1 MKKNFRFA
9 FVGAIALL
17 GAVGISSCSSSSDE
31 VINNPNY
38 DPETNT
44 VKAQFAISIPISG
57 GGASTRMDADG
68 APNNSVFK
76 GMKDIK
82 LYPITTVDAT
92 TKIATSTSA
101 ISTPNALDPIS
112 DFNQKGSGN
121 NSFNGNVYSEVDI
134 PVGTKAFVFYG
145 EITNEKGGDLT
156 PNYATSGTIG
166 NVNFSLVPI
175 QTATFATLSDTDGN
189 LVLAALNGIVAE
201 LKSQVDAA
209 AAATHASAPHLTAL
223 LQIFQ
228 SLKAGSAAT
237 VRAFVE
243 NVYNQ
248 LTDLGTTYDATT
260 YTSAVQGKI
269 GDYFTVSTGGSPH
282 TLSWTSPNTFPSAL
296 GLPDGAI
303 GVSCNTSTNT
313 FAFAS
318 AIVNG
323 NSQPELNTYVKPAS
337 LFYTVN
343 TPIHTSTTAQVT
355 NYATQTSWANV
366 VGLYTQGTEVVANT
380 RAVVLDNPIQYG
392 VARMASQVVLN
403 STLKA
408 NDINGNEVSVTA
420 PASGYPVTG
429 ILIGTQKNVDWKFEP
444 TGATSYTIYDP
455 VQTGGAG
462 VKATTT
468 ATPVNYT
475 LALQTAVD
483 EEIKVVV
490 EMLNEGDPFYGIEN
504 QLIPKNSK
512 FYLIAK
518 LLPSNATNYNA
529 SDNTKNKVFCQ
540 DVETTVTFTV
550 GETSLKNAYNT
561 IPDLRAAK
569 MELGLSVDLSW
580 KTGLSFG
587 VTLGN

>member
-31 VINNPNY
+31 VINNPDY

-112 DFNQKGSGN
+112 DFNQKGFGN

-260 YTSAVQGKI
+260 YTSAVQVKI
-269 GDYFTVSTGGSPH
+269 GNYFTVSTGGSPH
-282 TLSWTSPNTFPSAL
+282 TLSWTSTNTFPSAL

-355 NYATQTSWANV
+355 NYATQTSWAKV
-366 VGLYTQGTEVVANT
+366 VDLYTQGTEVVANT